1 MTRVEIESELIDEI
15 YHLPV
20 EKIKLMLD
28 LALSWKEEPIKP
40 TKKRPLGLL
49 KDYKCVIKEDFKM
62 TDEEFLQ
69 S

>member
-28 LALSWKEEPIKP
+28 LALSWKEEPIKK